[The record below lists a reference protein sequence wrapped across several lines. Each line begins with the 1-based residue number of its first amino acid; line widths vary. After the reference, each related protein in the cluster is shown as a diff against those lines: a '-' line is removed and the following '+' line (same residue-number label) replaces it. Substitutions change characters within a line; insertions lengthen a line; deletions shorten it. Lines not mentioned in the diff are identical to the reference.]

1 MTTIEKLQIVGKIIG
16 GSKGIKQD
24 DVYETMLYLHEESK
38 ITIPRIAK
46 ALKCTNRT
54 VYRHMSEELK
64 NEKKLLN
71 KQYEKNNN

>member
-1 MTTIEKLQIVGKIIG
+1 MHSSLIFAIVGKIIG

-24 DVYETMLYLHEESK
+24 DVYETMLYLHEEGK
-38 ITIPRIAK
+38 ITIPKISK

-64 NEKKLLN
+64 QEKQLLN
-71 KQYEKNNN
+71 KEELT